1 MLVVQEKFSSYL
13 KMLREL
19 LSETDFLIHQERLQ
33 QVLHAELLVPV
44 IGAFSAGK
52 STLLNAFIE
61 IDILPVGIAPETE
74 LATELR
80 YSPEP
85 YVLAVKKDGSE
96 ERHSIDA
103 LIDINKRSAEYL
115 FVRLFINS
123 PVLKDIV
130 PLVLVDM
137 PGYGSS
143 LENHNKALSYYLPKG
158 VHFIVV
164 TSIEDGNITRA
175 IIGQLEEAQEYGGD
189 FTFVISKSNLRAPE
203 QIEDVRRYINEQ
215 IATYFSAGH
224 QAVPVGDKDVKI
236 LFEEIKKVDSEKLFS
251 GIYLPLLKNENNELL
266 NNVILAMNVIRR
278 DARES
283 EKDLQELEKAMNYLL
298 DKKADAEQETR
309 SRYSRRLLD
318 SALKSVDHA
327 LNNAVDELTM
337 LAINRNNRNTFE
349 NHVSEIIR
357 SSLAKTFKREGNDIS
372 AAMIDGLTK
381 EISIAFPDMPH
392 ALTIGEDLHKKIL
405 IQSDKVSTW
414 LEQKKKLLSQGAGE
428 EERENEPKGKD
439 FLLTLINIAEITD
452 PIISALILFL
462 PDVLALFQ
470 KQAVKKRAREN
481 LVQEVFPNIKASL
494 RNVLAQEIDERLN
507 NMLAGIAAEFEVA
520 IGEKRQV
527 IENYQKAKKENSAKE
542 NDQLSRLEN
551 LYKSIE
557 SLAEQYLSERP

>member
-1 MLVVQEKFSSYL
+1 MLIVQKKFSSYL
-13 KMLREL
+13 KMLSDL
-19 LSETDFLIHQERLQ
+19 LSETNFLIDQERLD
-33 QVLHAELLVPV
+33 QVIHAELLVPV

-52 STLLNAFIE
+52 STLLNTFIG
-61 IDILPVGIAPETE
+61 IDVLPVGIAPETE

-85 YVLAVKKDGSE
+85 YVLAVKKDGTE

-123 PVLKDIV
+123 PVLKEIV

-175 IIGQLEEAQEYGGD
+175 IIGQLEEVQEYGGN

-203 QIEDVRRYINEQ
+203 QIEDVRQYINEQ
-215 IATYFSAGH
+215 IATYFSTGH

-236 LFEEIKKVDSEKLFS
+236 LFEEIKKVDPEKLFS

-283 EKDLQELEKAMNYLL
+283 EKELQELAKAMNYLL
-298 DKKADAEQETR
+298 DKKADAEQEAR
-309 SRYSRRLLD
+309 NRYSQHLLD

-337 LAINRNNRNTFE
+337 LVINRNNRNVFE
-349 NHVSEIIR
+349 NSVSEIIR
-357 SSLAKTFKREGNDIS
+357 SSLAKTFKRQCNDIS
-372 AAMIDGLTK
+372 VAMIDGLTK
-381 EISIAFPDMPH
+381 EISIAVPEMPF
-392 ALTIGEDLHKKIL
+392 ALAIGENLHKKIL
-405 IQSDKVSTW
+405 NQSDKLSTW
-414 LEQKKKLLSQGAGE
+414 LEQKKKVLIQRSKE
-428 EERENEPKGKD
+428 EERESIIS
-439 FLLTLINIAEITD
+439 LLTLINAAEIAD
-452 PIISALILFL
+452 PIIKALILFL
-462 PDVLALFQ
+462 PDVLVFFQ
-470 KQAVKKRAREN
+470 KQAVKKRARES
-481 LVQEVFPNIKASL
+481 LVQEVFPNIKAIL
-494 RNVLAQEIDERLN
+494 RDVLAQEIDKMLN
-507 NMLAGIAAEFEVA
+507 NMIAGITAEFEVV

-527 IENYQKAKKENSAKE
+527 IENYQKAKNENSAKE
-542 NDQLSRLEN
+542 NDQLLRLEN

-557 SLAEQYLSERP
+557 SLAEQYLSERS